1 MKIRCGTT
9 VWSVLAAA
17 TAALILTAP
26 VLRAADSEPVSVTVG
41 KMEVVTTPFPVE
53 GFRVAD
59 KSVAAVE
66 SLGKQQLRIMGLKAG
81 TTDLQVTGQSGL
93 SALYTITVI
102 ENIRAVYAALTRDL
116 DTVPEVELTINMG
129 RVLIKGEV
137 SSIDHWNY
145 LSKVVAMYGPEVVNL
160 SSFHPAPEVMLQL
173 KKALEKGGFT
183 VQEAGDES
191 APAPGILS
199 VKFTGNNIF
208 VRGQVYGQRDLDKI
222 RQIIG
227 AQTWLALADAEEKK
241 EEESLK
247 VKAILD
253 VMIVPTLIELDS
265 AFVGVT
271 DVQEKE
277 VGVNLAKAGLLLI
290 DTTAVALRGTVG
302 DSRPEGGS
310 SSSLEG
316 SYVVSSGLEGALKFF
331 GGSGPGRFHTAGH
344 MTFKNDS
351 PEWRSYHSGGT
362 LKVRVAG
369 RDAANLEDI
378 DYGLIMRCKGGLID
392 PKTAE
397 LDVELELSYPTPVGF
412 DYDLKRNKIATTVTC
427 PLGHTL
433 VMGGMKSL
441 VEQSSNEGVPFLR
454 SVPVVSWFFSEKN
467 ERLENSK
474 VLVMLSPQ
482 IAGAPK
488 LAPPVS
494 EQTISTAEEA
504 EIPNKERERKKR
516 GRRFFFF

>member
-1 MKIRCGTT
+1 MKLQHHIGS
-9 VWSVLAAA
+9 WGSVLTAVVAVLLAA
-17 TAALILTAP
+17 TCALQ
-26 VLRAADSEPVSVTVG
+26 AADSEPVSVTVG

-59 KSVAAVE
+59 KGVAIVE

-93 SALYTITVI
+93 SALYTVTVI
-102 ENIRAVYAALTRDL
+102 ENIKAVYGALTRDL
-116 DTVPEVELTINMG
+116 DTIPEVELTINMG

-145 LSKVVAMYGPEVVNL
+145 LSKVVSMYGPEAVSL
-160 SSFHPAPEVMLQL
+160 ASFHPAPEVMLQL
-173 KKALEKGGFT
+173 KKAFEKGGFT
-183 VQEAGDES
+183 VQDEGDES
-191 APAPGILS
+191 PPAPGILS
-199 VKFTGNNIF
+199 VKFTGDNIF
-208 VRGQVYGQRDLDKI
+208 VRGQVYGQRDLDRI
-222 RQIIG
+222 AQIIG
-227 AQTWLALADAEEKK
+227 AQSWLVLSTDKEQQEDAA
-241 EEESLK
+241 LK

-253 VMIVPTLIELDS
+253 VTIVPTLIELDA

-271 DVQEKE
+271 DVQEKQ
-277 VGVNLAKAGLLLI
+277 VGVNLAKAGLIAI
-290 DTTAVALRGTVG
+290 DTTAMVFRGAVG
-302 DSRPEGGS
+302 ESRPETGRAS
-310 SSSLEG
+310 QFEG
-316 SYVVSSGLEGALKFF
+316 SYVINSGLEGALKFF

-351 PEWRSYHSGGT
+351 PEWRSYQSGGT

-369 RDAANLEDI
+369 RDGTSLEDI
-378 DYGLIMRCKGGLID
+378 DYGLIMRCKGGLSN

-397 LDVELELSYPTPVGF
+397 LDVELELSYPVPIGF
-412 DYDLKRNKIATTVTC
+412 DYDLKRNKIDTTVAC

-467 ERLENSK
+467 EKLENSK

-488 LAPPVS
+488 LSPPVS
-494 EQTISTAEEA
+494 EETLSTAEEA
-504 EIPNKERERKKR
+504 EIPNKERERRKR
-516 GRRFFFF
+516 G